1 MFAHWVIYRESCVN
15 GNEKRMASGQVE
27 EIQLFHRFHL
37 TGEIPENI
45 ETPKVIICLMSRAT
59 ITVTEVEKN
68 WQFCQ
73 THATFPPS
81 ITKYGGWITTPINR
95 WSVSK
100 LYVHSL

>member
-1 MFAHWVIYRESCVN
+1 
-15 GNEKRMASGQVE
+15 MASGQVE

-81 ITKYGGWITTPINR
+81 FTKYGEGG
-95 WSVSK
+95 
-100 LYVHSL
+100 